1 MYLKQG
7 DYVRAVESLERGQE
21 LASPSTGSDME
32 TISLVTYILWYYSN
46 ISWLSGQDLRMAL

>member
-7 DYVRAVESLERGQE
+7 DYVRAVESLERGRG

-32 TISLVTYILWYYSN
+32 TISLVNYIPWYYPG
-46 ISWLSGQDLRMAL
+46 IS